1 MLKLMH
7 VILSESHSNKSI
19 WCILLWKLEIF
30 VRFSSEYPAVV
41 DFVVEIAMVLL
52 EWRAIVDY
60 AVDNGKKG
68 SQFFL
73 FCRFWGGY

>member
-1 MLKLMH
+1 M
-7 VILSESHSNKSI
+7 VYIAV
-19 WCILLWKLEIF
+19 EIEKT

-68 SQFFL
+68 SQFFFIL
-73 FCRFWGGY
+73 

>member
-1 MLKLMH
+1 MQL
-7 VILSESHSNKSI
+7 ILSECHSNKSI